1 MKKFGILPSG
11 EEVFEHTITNANGMS
26 LSAINYGGII
36 TKLIVP
42 SKGGFFQNVVLS
54 FNNLEDYLND
64 TCYIGALIGRC
75 ANRISNASFSL
86 DGKQVH
92 VSKNQGDNQLHGGI
106 KGFNSAYWHIE
117 KTETDRGEILELH
130 YTSIDGE
137 SGYPGTMKVVVKY
150 ILTDENE
157 VIIEYSA
164 TTDAPTIANFTQHT
178 YFNLSGN
185 LEPNI
190 LTHEIELYA
199 DSFLPIDEFG
209 LPTGKIESIS
219 KLCDSKNTLQH
230 LLESGTSQIVL
241 ANGLDHCFVVSN
253 SNKNKLKK
261 FAKLTSSVTDISLTV
276 FTNQEA
282 FQCYSGN
289 FLQGYFEKHAGICI
303 ETQAYTNSINQPS
316 FPSVVLLPSGK
327 YERKTVF
334 SFSGVICANEDV

>member
-11 EEVFEHTITNANGMS
+11 EEVFEYTISNANGMC

-42 SKGGFFQNVVLS
+42 SNGGFFQNVVLS
-54 FNNLEDYLND
+54 FRNLEDYLND

-75 ANRISNASFSL
+75 ANRIANASFSI
-86 DGKQVH
+86 DGKQVC
-92 VSKNQGDNQLHGGI
+92 VSKNQGNNQLHGGI
-106 KGFNSAYWHIE
+106 KGFNSAYWHIA
-117 KTETDRGEILELH
+117 KIETDRGEILELH
-130 YTSIDGE
+130 YTSIEGE

-150 ILTDENE
+150 ILTEANE

-164 TTDAPTIANFTQHT
+164 ITDAPTIANFTQHT

-190 LTHEIELYA
+190 LNHEIELFA
-199 DSFLPIDEFG
+199 NSFLPIDASG

-219 KLCDSKNTLQH
+219 ELCDSKKTLQQII
-230 LLESGTSQIVL
+230 ESGTPQIVL
-241 ANGLDHCFVVSN
+241 ANGLDHCFLVSN
-253 SNKNKLKK
+253 SNKNELKK
-261 FAKLTSSVTDISLTV
+261 VAKLTSSVTDISLTV

-303 ETQAYTNSINQPS
+303 ETQAYTNAINEPT
-316 FPSVVLLPSGK
+316 FPSVVLLPNSK

-334 SFSGVICANEDV
+334 FFS